1 MTKRE
6 LIKVAS
12 VAQTCFACPAQ
23 WQGETEDGQ
32 EIYVR
37 YRWGWLEVHLGG
49 VLTEPILD
57 LQLGGEWHVAW
68 GNDFRGLKETH
79 QRDHFLAR
87 KMSLIPG
94 REGRRR

>member
-1 MTKRE
+1 MTKRG

-57 LQLGGEWHVAW
+57 LQLGGEWH
-68 GNDFRGLKETH
+68 GEMTFEDLKKHTKEIISWPEKC
-79 QRDHFLAR
+79 L
-87 KMSLIPG
+87 
-94 REGRRR
+94 

>member
-1 MTKRE
+1 MTKRG

-57 LQLGGEWHVAW
+57 LQLGGEWH
-68 GNDFRGLKETH
+68 GEMTFEDLKKHTKEIISWPEKDSADET
-79 QRDHFLAR
+79 
-87 KMSLIPG
+87 
-94 REGRRR
+94 